1 MNEEKPKD
9 RALYLL
15 SLLMIFI
22 ANFLLLPGAFILVIL
37 TVVAIIDK
45 SFLLAVLFFA
55 LAILCVFLNRVIIKT
70 DDHWEAKKKEE
81 MEQNKNIEIVAD
93 DGRIGRLKFIY
104 DSEEK
109 VLKLSGKQLRTF
121 NNDSAFDVI
130 SYDSDGKLFFEM
142 DIINQ
147 IYTDEEMLVRNMRN
161 TLFEFCKKEG
171 ETINNSDPCRIKYK
185 ELIISWEKD
194 NFYIELTGVY
204 KRENDA
210 IIITAGT
217 MYGSDKYEYSANWR
231 V

>member
-161 TLFEFCKKEG
+161 ALFEFCKKEG